1 MSPPLT
7 VRSTRKPW
15 VTPST
20 KRTETGAAEAGRSHT
35 STVTR
40 TSKQSVAVLVNNM
53 RVEQGMCISTGRLP
67 ELCHRRSRSLF
78 QSTEHLKASAPSLTL
93 WSPSQQPKIQP
104 YLSVAVPNS
113 TKTIIS
119 SICVIIHAFLPL
131 QPRSKAIGSFN
142 G

>member
-1 MSPPLT
+1 MSSPLT

-53 RVEQGMCISTGRLP
+53 RVEQGMCFSTGRFP
-67 ELCHRRSRSLF
+67 ELLHRRLRSLF
-78 QSTEHLKASAPSLTL
+78 QSTEHLKASAPSLAS
-93 WSPSQQPKIQP
+93 WSPSQKPKIQP
-104 YLSVAVPNS
+104 YLNLAVPNS

-119 SICVIIHAFLPL
+119 SVCVITHAFMHL
-131 QPRSKAIGSFN
+131 QPRSKTIASFN